1 MGKKNRKSILAG
13 SSILISG
20 IFVGNKP
27 LICREAK
34 SQADI
39 IGAIR
44 LRVEVFILEQGFSLD
59 DEIDSQEGI
68 ARHFVA
74 VADGKVV
81 ATARVRKTGPK
92 ELRIER
98 MAVSKTFRGSG
109 VGTSLLRFVL
119 GKLKKE
125 NPKRIWLSAEL
136 QARKFY
142 EKNGFVAVS
151 EPYDECGIPH
161 IAMEYRQNNDE

>member
-1 MGKKNRKSILAG
+1 MKKDGEEKKKSILAG
-13 SSILISG
+13 SAISISG
-20 IFVGNKP
+20 IFVGNKA
-27 LICREAK
+27 IVCREAK

-44 LRVEVFILEQGFSLD
+44 LRVEVFMLEQGFSLD

-74 VADGKVV
+74 VAGDKVI

-98 MAVSKTFRGSG
+98 MAVSKASRGSG
-109 VGTSLLRFVL
+109 VGTTLLRFVL

-125 NPKRIWLSAEL
+125 KPKRIWLSAEV

-142 EKNGFVAVS
+142 EKNGFAAVS
-151 EPYDECGIPH
+151 EPYDECGIAH
-161 IAMEYRQNNDE
+161 IAMDYRS